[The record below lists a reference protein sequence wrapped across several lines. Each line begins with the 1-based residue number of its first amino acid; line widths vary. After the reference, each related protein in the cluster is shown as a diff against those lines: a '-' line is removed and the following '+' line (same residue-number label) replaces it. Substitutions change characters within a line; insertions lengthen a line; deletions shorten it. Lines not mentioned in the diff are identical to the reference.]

1 MKCCIVRDLLPGYV
15 DGLNSEETDAE
26 VKKHLED
33 CADCRKIYEQMSAE
47 LPKATL
53 PEKKEVDFLLKLKVR
68 IRQKQIGRAHV

>member
-33 CADCRKIYEQMSAE
+33 CADCRKICAQMSAE
-47 LPKATL
+47 LPKETL
-53 PEKKEVDFLLKLKVR
+53 PEKKKWIFC
-68 IRQKQIGRAHV
+68 